1 MRDFSIGDL
10 LNRSSLYIALITAW
24 VAMLGSL
31 YFSNVL
37 GYLPCDL
44 CWYQRIL
51 MYPLA
56 GMIAIGILR
65 RDSNLPYYVLPFS
78 LLGQGI
84 STYHYLLE
92 KTQLFGPPTA
102 CLTGVPCTIAWINWW
117 GFITIPFLAMSGFFI
132 ITVMSL
138 IAITA
143 GEPHY
148 DERRGMPWVQVALS
162 IGLVVFTFA
171 AMVEQHRQTTA
182 ATLSLVERPAGEQT
196 PLSTQP
202 QVAAG
207 NANLATGARLY
218 AEACAVCHG
227 PDARGLQ
234 HLGNSLV
241 DSPIVHD
248 LSDEEAIAF
257 IRAGVAINDPRNS
270 TGLVMPP
277 SGGRPDLR
285 DDQLR
290 AILAYLRDK

>member
-1 MRDFSIGDL
+1 MQTFNVGDL
-10 LNRSSLYIALITAW
+10 INRSSLYIALITAW

-56 GMIAIGILR
+56 GMLAIGLLR
-65 RDSNLPYYVLPFS
+65 RDNNLPYYVLPFS
-78 LLGQGI
+78 LVGQGF

-92 KTQLFGPPTA
+92 KTQLFGPPAA

-143 GEPHY
+143 GEPSY
-148 DERRGMPWVQVALS
+148 DESKGMPWVRVAVS

-171 AMVEQHRQTTA
+171 AMTEQHRQSTPATA
-182 ATLSLVERPAGEQT
+182 LALTERPAGDLT
-196 PLSTQP
+196 PLS
-202 QVAAG
+202 VE
-207 NANLATGARLY
+207 ATGADHSVGARLY

-227 PDARGLQ
+227 PDARGLE

-241 DSPIVHD
+241 DSEIV
-248 LSDEEAIAF
+248 LTYSDEEAVAF
-257 IRAGVAINDPRNS
+257 IRAGVALNDPRNS
-270 TGLVMPP
+270 SGLVMPP